1 MSFKPATCSTQQHSH
16 GNNAHQRLVSK
27 DVYPVSVAGFTA
39 LCRHCWG
46 TSPSRPRLPRQGST
60 SYHNLHISTCTHTKS
75 WKRWRIL
82 LGRAQLQSQRYST
95 NLLHSLFMELI
106 QEQEGQ
112 PQGKPC
118 ICICTKSLLLT
129 VFKSALKFV
138 WKEKHRGKRPTIE
151 RHWKTPNSFTL
162 KSP

>member
-1 MSFKPATCSTQQHSH
+1 MQ
-16 GNNAHQRLVSK
+16 
-27 DVYPVSVAGFTA
+27 
-39 LCRHCWG
+39 
-46 TSPSRPRLPRQGST
+46 QGST
-60 SYHNLHISTCTHTKS
+60 LYHNLHISTCTHTKS

-106 QEQEGQ
+106 QEQEGL

-129 VFKSALKFV
+129 DAKSALKFL
-138 WKEKHRGKRPTIE
+138 WKEKRETDPQWKKIGEFLIRSPWKVVRVLFVVTSQQLTIGLL
-151 RHWKTPNSFTL
+151 FTATFRQPFRSSL
-162 KSP
+162 WFPKGHKPQLTAQVFEYMA